1 MEFLQDRCH
10 SKAFQTCGV
19 SALVTVELKSA
30 LRGIC
35 KLLVGSP
42 HAQHPASTGHTAT
55 VQAHLPDQVQQVC
68 QEMGTSRSNRIQ
80 RELLVVHACLTRI
93 LGSQADS
100 LLQILRTGGLPLST
114 LEQLFSDEEYALE
127 QHEILKM
134 LRQSNHF
141 HLLPGKH
148 PADYLPTYEL
158 AQHWLS
164 RQALWAVQKLLDCL
178 PTAAG
183 EERSTEN
190 RYIRSLIAC
199 TPLPAEF
206 RVPVRLAIEIALLA
220 HETDHLGHPVHD
232 LENRLRAQMYA
243 VPPAQSSRD
252 AASIILTDYRNRR
265 LALLNHGLVSHQ
277 GALEVFHQIQTGEVP
292 PLLACNVL
300 SSFIRMELPHSD
312 DLLFQMAEFL
322 NTQRLALHPSP
333 LKKVAAKKG

>member
-1 MEFLQDRCH
+1 MEFSQARCH
-10 SKAFQTCGV
+10 SKAFQTHGV
-19 SALVTVELKSA
+19 SALVTIELKSA
-30 LRGIC
+30 LRGIR
-35 KLLVGSP
+35 KILFGSP
-42 HAQHPASTGHTAT
+42 QALHPASLQPDAT

-68 QEMGTSRSNRIQ
+68 REMGASLSNRIQ
-80 RELLVVHACLTRI
+80 RELLIVHACLTRI
-93 LGSQADS
+93 LSNQADS
-100 LLQILRTGGLPLST
+100 LLQILRTGGLPLGT

-141 HLLPGKH
+141 HLQPSKH
-148 PADYLPTYEL
+148 PADCLPTYEL

-164 RQALWAVQKLLDCL
+164 RQALWAVQKLLASL
-178 PTAAG
+178 PTATG

-190 RYIRSLIAC
+190 TYIRSLIAC
-199 TPLPAEF
+199 TPLPTEF

-232 LENRLRAQMYA
+232 LENRLRARMYG
-243 VPPAQSSRD
+243 VSPAQSPRD
-252 AASIILTDYRNRR
+252 TASIILTDYRNRR
-265 LALLNHGLVSHQ
+265 LALLNHGMVSHQ

-312 DLLFQMAEFL
+312 ELLFQMAEFL
-322 NTQRLALHPSP
+322 NAQRLALHPSP
-333 LKKVAAKKG
+333 VKKVAAKQN